1 MIDPVESWIFL
12 ILGAEERPPEIRL
25 TAMAEPIREFGARQ
39 LSLPLPTTTRLDLT
53 DAERNELVRA
63 LRRIVDNDQF
73 QLSPRI
79 RRLRQILDKLAAAPL
94 APSRTRVL
102 PTTG

>member
-1 MIDPVESWIFL
+1 
-12 ILGAEERPPEIRL
+12 
-25 TAMAEPIREFGARQ
+25 MAELIREFGAPQ
-39 LSLPLPTTTRLDLT
+39 LSIALPTITRVDLT

-79 RRLRQILDKLAAAPL
+79 RRLRQILDKLASPALGTEPFRGAKPPAGSSL
-94 APSRTRVL
+94 VRGGRR
-102 PTTG
+102 